1 MVPPPPEPINCSPP
15 KTALVSPAE
24 KVHQASTS
32 KEKEKEDDADF
43 KPIETLDPKL
53 EGVRKLWVD
62 ALNDNRN
69 PAKERSIK
77 FIVPKMVNGEIEVK
91 IEEDD
96 VISEVIFWKPS
107 LVLYTLG
114 GELSMNAVK
123 NFMIKHWN
131 FVQLSDMYYHEEG
144 YFILRFKMLRERDDV
159 LMKGPYMFI
168 SMSLLIREWRL
179 DFNLK
184 DDMLRTLPIW
194 VKLPQLPLFL
204 WGENSLNKIG
214 SALGNP
220 IVTDECTGNRL
231 HVSYAR
237 ILVKMDITN
246 EHPKAITIRDSDGEK
261 MQQAIEYE
269 WKPILCGKCQKIGHN
284 CDKPKGIVKEYK
296 PKPKTPEDNKTV
308 SSSNIVKAGRDEI
321 IGKDM
326 GGTETTSTTGN
337 EIEKWTEAH
346 KSGKARGK

>member
-53 EGVRKLWVD
+53 EG
-62 ALNDNRN
+62 
-69 PAKERSIK
+69 
-77 FIVPKMVNGEIEVK
+77 
-91 IEEDD
+91 
-96 VISEVIFWKPS
+96 
-107 LVLYTLG
+107 
-114 GELSMNAVK
+114 
-123 NFMIKHWN
+123 
-131 FVQLSDMYYHEEG
+131 
-144 YFILRFKMLRERDDV
+144 
-159 LMKGPYMFI
+159 
-168 SMSLLIREWRL
+168 
-179 DFNLK
+179 
-184 DDMLRTLPIW
+184 
-194 VKLPQLPLFL
+194 
-204 WGENSLNKIG
+204 
-214 SALGNP
+214 
-220 IVTDECTGNRL
+220 
-231 HVSYAR
+231 
-237 ILVKMDITN
+237 
-246 EHPKAITIRDSDGEK
+246 
-261 MQQAIEYE
+261 
-269 WKPILCGKCQKIGHN
+269 IGHN